1 LLEALMAVQMELSKI
16 VISEMQDRQ
25 LIWLKEV
32 DGERQFTI
40 VIGPVEAMAID
51 RRLKGNPTPRPMTHD
66 LLASIIDAMGGQL
79 EKIEIN
85 DLQQGTFY
93 ARLFIRSQDRLVEV
107 DSRPSDAIA
116 LGIATMVPIFVADH
130 VLKEVAV

>member
-1 LLEALMAVQMELSKI
+1 MAVQMELSKI
-16 VISEMQDRQ
+16 IISEMQDRQ

-32 DGERQFTI
+32 DGERKFTI
-40 VIGPVEAMAID
+40 VLGVVEAMAID
-51 RRLKGNPTPRPMTHD
+51 RRLKGHTMPRPMTHD
-66 LLASIIDAMGGQL
+66 LLATMIEALGGKL

-93 ARLFIRSQDRLVEV
+93 ARLFVRQNGRLVEV

>member
-1 LLEALMAVQMELSKI
+1 MAVQMELSKI
-16 VISEMQDRQ
+16 IISEMQDRQ

-32 DGERQFTI
+32 DGERKFTI
-40 VIGPVEAMAID
+40 VLGVVEAMAID
-51 RRLKGNPTPRPMTHD
+51 RRLKGHTMPRPMTHD
-66 LLASIIDAMGGQL
+66 LLASMIEALGGKL

-93 ARLFIRSQDRLVEV
+93 AKLFVRQNGRLVEV